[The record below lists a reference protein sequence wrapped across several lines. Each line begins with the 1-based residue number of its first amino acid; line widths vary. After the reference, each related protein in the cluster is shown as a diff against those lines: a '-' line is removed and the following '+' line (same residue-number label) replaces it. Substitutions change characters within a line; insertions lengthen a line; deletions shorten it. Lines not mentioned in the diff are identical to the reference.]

1 MPIRSTTKWRLLA
14 KITNVYLAVSIIMH
28 RAILSFILVTEDEN
42 VDSFVLYLDNVQ
54 CERVCSLWGNP
65 TSYNSIFHDILP
77 FICLT

>member
-1 MPIRSTTKWRLLA
+1 MPIRSITKWRLLA
-14 KITNVYLAVSIIMH
+14 RITNVYLAL
-28 RAILSFILVTEDEN
+28 LSFILLTEDVN